1 MQDLVNTHLKAL
13 AEIYMI
19 HSFAPLWNPK
29 KTSRGRPDTC
39 SSRGRSTCRTA
50 SGAGS
55 RGSPTPSRRR
65 ARPPRPLFLLFE
77 NSKAIAD
84 FDTKAVSK
92 IDQTWRILAR
102 RRSVKSISWND
113 GGKSSDRIPPL
124 RFNPGFVTAVA
135 PSALRFNPG
144 SRMFSQWSAR
154 SLEVAKQR
162 TSALG

>member
-1 MQDLVNTHLKAL
+1 MEKLTTRTGKHSATLKTLGQKFCQGGTPLRRSPRHRTPPAAL
-13 AEIYMI
+13 
-19 HSFAPLWNPK
+19 
-29 KTSRGRPDTC
+29 RP
-39 SSRGRSTCRTA
+39 SAASACRQLRA
-50 SGAGS
+50 
-55 RGSPTPSRRR
+55 
-65 ARPPRPLFLLFE
+65 ARPPRTPLFLLFE